1 MHAHVVRKF
10 ETSVKPI
17 LKLTVFQNFAHG
29 SPMKSHVGDRLKELR
44 LSAVPKLTI
53 RKMAE
58 ELGITFP
65 RYVYFEDSKRYKKSE
80 LPLDLTR
87 QIAEVLSRYGV
98 DPAEVMKLAGLGD
111 EEAQPEARKI
121 EAARPQVQYFTVQ
134 AVMPSE
140 AALAAMFETLLALI
154 PPEATRAEAARILA
168 QRLPTGF
175 AAIGPG
181 VVELSSDEEIE
192 GASLLP
198 THATGRRGPARP

>member
-1 MHAHVVRKF
+1 MCENLAQAWLMS
-10 ETSVKPI
+10 SVSTK
-17 LKLTVFQNFAHG
+17 
-29 SPMKSHVGDRLKELR
+29 LKELR
-44 LSAVPKLTI
+44 EKAQPKLTI
-53 RKMAE
+53 RGMAE
-58 ELGITFP
+58 ALGIPSASYNFYE
-65 RYVYFEDSKRYKKSE
+65 RAAYKKPT

-87 QIAEVLSRYGV
+87 RIAAILSERNV
-98 DPAEVMKLAGLGD
+98 DPAEVMKLAGLND
-111 EEAQPEARKI
+111 TEAFPEAREI
-121 EAARPQVQYFTVQ
+121 DAARPQVQFFTVQ

-181 VVELSSDEEIE
+181 VVELSSDEEI
-192 GASLLP
+192 GDASLLP